1 MCFEYPKELCEL
13 HNDYLL
19 ASDKIEIKKG
29 MLSNYQ
35 LKIANFFK
43 IPIGDIKKLLRN
55 LFDKENYVLQYED
68 NVIKMEKCCTN

>member
-1 MCFEYPKELCEL
+1 
-13 HNDYLL
+13 
-19 ASDKIEIKKG
+19 

-43 IPIGDIKKLLRN
+43 IPIGDIKRLVRN

-68 NVIKMEKCCTN
+68 NVIKMEKSCSN